1 MLAAAARAAA
11 AWKNGG
17 GVTREVAVHPAG
29 SVLGSFEWRVSIAE
43 IHRGGPFSVFAG
55 IDRHLAVLDGQVSL
69 AVEGRTLSLSADS
82 APLTFGGELP
92 VYAEPTAGPV
102 IDLNLMVRRGR
113 WRAELS
119 RHVLPQAGAATE
131 TKSTKI
137 EANPSRGRTTQALH
151 QRDRHRCHHVNFR
164 TTHGGGRSRYTG

>member
-1 MLAAAARAAA
+1 MLAAARAAA

-17 GVTREVAVHPAG
+17 GVTREVAVYPAG

-69 AVEGRTLSLSADS
+69 AVEGRALSLSPDS
-82 APLTFGGELP
+82 APLTFGGQRP
-92 VYAEPTAGPV
+92 VYAEPAAGPV

-119 RHVLPQAGAATE
+119 RHVLPQPGALTLSAAAQMLSQLPPARVT
-131 TKSTKI
+131 
-137 EANPSRGRTTQALH
+137 R
-151 QRDRHRCHHVNFR
+151 
-164 TTHGGGRSRYTG
+164 